1 VGRAEGHLPA
11 AASGLARGLAQSVRP
26 AAPRGTAPRRPS
38 LPRHC
43 RLRPYLVEPPPRHGM
58 GMGKG
63 RGMGMGMGRVWN
75 GKAGQGMD
83 KAGLGKGSDRRSDS
97 QQLTSRT
104 DQQTRVRA

>member
-1 VGRAEGHLPA
+1 
-11 AASGLARGLAQSVRP
+11 
-26 AAPRGTAPRRPS
+26 
-38 LPRHC
+38 
-43 RLRPYLVEPPPRHGM
+43 M

>member
-1 VGRAEGHLPA
+1 
-11 AASGLARGLAQSVRP
+11 
-26 AAPRGTAPRRPS
+26 
-38 LPRHC
+38 
-43 RLRPYLVEPPPRHGM
+43 M

-97 QQLTSRT
+97 QQLTSRM
-104 DQQTRVRA
+104 DQRTRVRAEQPEQVRVLWVRPALMSVNAHQLSPR